1 MGKPLAEMLYDNGFE
16 VYVTSRRERQSD
28 NGIQFLKGNAKDIE
42 FLKSVLLEETRE
54 RFDCVVDF
62 MAYNT
67 KEFEERYLLFLENC
81 KQYVFISSARVY
93 AECPTLITEDS
104 PRLLDVIDDTD
115 YLKTDEY
122 AIAKARQE
130 NLLNNSGYSNF
141 TIVRPS
147 ITYNDYRFQLG
158 VLEKEHWLYR
168 ALQGRTIVFSKDI
181 AEHLT
186 AMTYGADVIRGI
198 YSVIGNED
206 CLGESYHITE
216 SCSYTWNDILEVY
229 LNAIESK
236 TGKRPKV
243 KMTDKSTCFK
253 VGWNKYQIIY
263 CRYYDRS
270 FDNAKIGQYVN
281 VDSFRHADE
290 QLSECIGNFID
301 NPSFGQINWL
311 LEAVNDR
318 ITHEWTPLSEIPGKK
333 DKAKYLIYR
342 LRMEWALKILKAVR

>member
-1 MGKPLAEMLYDNGFE
+1 
-16 VYVTSRRERQSD
+16 
-28 NGIQFLKGNAKDIE
+28 
-42 FLKSVLLEETRE
+42 
-54 RFDCVVDF
+54 
-62 MAYNT
+62 
-67 KEFEERYLLFLENC
+67 
-81 KQYVFISSARVY
+81 
-93 AECPTLITEDS
+93 
-104 PRLLDVIDDTD
+104 
-115 YLKTDEY
+115 
-122 AIAKARQE
+122 
-130 NLLNNSGYSNF
+130 
-141 TIVRPS
+141 
-147 ITYNDYRFQLG
+147 
-158 VLEKEHWLYR
+158 
-168 ALQGRTIVFSKDI
+168 
-181 AEHLT
+181 
-186 AMTYGADVIRGI
+186 MTYGADVIRGI

-342 LRMEWALKILKAVR
+342 LRMEWALKILKAVRQILLERSGISRQKLFLWLLWFLRAKRHQAASCNYADSISEAQQ